1 MGVTA
6 KVLDRQAPRVL
17 LATTAKWLSSARL
30 VSVFAA
36 MGAAVEVVC
45 PPDHPMRRLACCQK
59 TYNLSTT
66 RPIASLER
74 AITESRPDL
83 IVSCDEPAL
92 DHLCK
97 LHHSATPAI
106 QRLIE
111 NSIGDLRAIDT
122 ALARSALIELA
133 IAEGIPTPRS
143 VSIRSQQQLEEQAA
157 RLGLPFVLK
166 ADTSAGGQGVR
177 IVHRIDE
184 AGILWERLRGPVT
197 LPQTINRLLRDRDLN
212 HVLHHF
218 DAKTSVV
225 MAQEFIEGREA
236 NLAAACWKGE
246 LLAANVFEVVHTWCV
261 RGPSSVLRV
270 VESRAMLEAARTLV
284 RRVNY
289 SGLCGFDFIFS
300 PDGTP
305 LLLEMNARPTQVAH
319 LALGEGRDLVAAYLS
334 AATGRPFKQ
343 RPAATDNPLI
353 ALFPQELQR
362 DPESPML
369 AKAYHDVPNEPALV
383 RFGLK
388 ARPVRGNRRAYQTL
402 LDRFKRQSGEEQAK
416 PGADPVP

>member
-1 MGVTA
+1 
-6 KVLDRQAPRVL
+6 
-17 LATTAKWLSSARL
+17 
-30 VSVFAA
+30 
-36 MGAAVEVVC
+36 MGAEVEVVC
-45 PPDHPMRRLACCQK
+45 PPDHPMRGLSCCRRR
-59 TYNLSTT
+59 YNLSAT
-66 RPIASLER
+66 RPVASLER
-74 AITESRPDL
+74 AIAESRPNL
-83 IVSCDEPAL
+83 IVSCDEPVL
-92 DHLCK
+92 DHLCT
-97 LHHSATPAI
+97 LHRSATPEI
-106 QRLIE
+106 RRLIE
-111 NSIGDLRAIDT
+111 DSIGDLRAIDT
-122 ALARSALIELA
+122 ALARSALVELA

-143 VSIRSQQQLEEQAA
+143 VSIGSQEQLKEQGA

-177 IVHRIDE
+177 IVHRMDE
-184 AGILWERLRGPVT
+184 AAVLWERLRGPVT
-197 LPQTINRLLRDRDLN
+197 LPQTINRLLRDRDVN

-218 DAKTSVV
+218 EAKTSVV

-236 NLAAACWKGE
+236 NLAAACWQGE

-270 VESRAMLEAARTLV
+270 VENPAMLEAARTLV

-319 LALGEGRDLVAAYLS
+319 LPLGKGRDLVAAYLS
-334 AATGRPFKQ
+334 AATGRTFAE

-369 AKAYHDVPNEPALV
+369 TKAYHDVPDEPVLV

-388 ARPVRGNRRAYQTL
+388 ARAVRGNRRVYESV
-402 LDRFKRQSGEEQAK
+402 LDRFKGRSGEEQAK
-416 PGADPVP
+416 PGPM